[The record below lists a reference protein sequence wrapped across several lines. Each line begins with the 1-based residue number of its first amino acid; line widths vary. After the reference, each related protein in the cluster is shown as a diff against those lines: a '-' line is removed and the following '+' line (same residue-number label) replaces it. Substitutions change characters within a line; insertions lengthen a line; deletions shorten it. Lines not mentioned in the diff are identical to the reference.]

1 MNKLATDTI
10 QHVIDSKLGISAVG
24 NQPGEMPEPD
34 MMDIY
39 PWNLD
44 LEEIEVKIAEEEA
57 ALKHIEKDI

>member
-1 MNKLATDTI
+1 MNKLATDNI
-10 QHVIDSKLGISAVG
+10 QQVIDSKLGSSAAG
-24 NQPGEMPEPD
+24 NKPGELPEPD

-44 LEEIEVKIAEEEA
+44 LEEIEIKIAEEEA